1 MLAEVKH
8 ELETSVA
15 AFAAS
20 PSATKASVFA
30 DLVKVILNILEKH
43 VGIDA
48 DSMAEYVGKLYDLYI
63 EPMDIPGVPEVM
75 EGTVDK
81 VLKATLE
88 AIVRRTIQNI
98 QVQ

>member
-1 MLAEVKH
+1 MLAEVKV
-8 ELETSVA
+8 ELESGVA
-15 AFAAS
+15 KFAAT
-20 PSATKASVFA
+20 ANASKVSVVT
-30 DLVKVILNILEKH
+30 DLIKVVLDILDKH

-48 DSMAEYVGKLYDLYI
+48 DDMASYVGKLYDQYI
-63 EPMDIPGVPEVM
+63 EPLDIPGVPDLV

-88 AIVRRTIQNI
+88 SIIRKTIKDI